1 MKVEACVRGILGED
15 ADDLTDA
22 ELSGL
27 IADLKRRQRLRQ
39 AADASVD
46 DVTAL
51 RDAANEV
58 AADLELA
65 AKIEKRN
72 AALNVLRHKE
82 ATAFVEGFG
91 DAARGLEALLAG
103 TNKRIGGGRLSVDSR
118 ARARE
123 GQYLGGMISELKRE
137 GVLQF
142 VQARLFAT
150 GKGPLD
156 DKIAIEL
163 YELRDGGSPGRS
175 GSKDAQKIAAII
187 HKYQELARADQNRA
201 GAFIRKLPGYI
212 VSQSHDMFRIRRA
225 GKDKWIAS
233 ILPLLDGDRTFDGAD
248 PLKFLSG
255 VYDELASGTFYK
267 ADAEAPLIG
276 FKGPA
281 NLAKK
286 VSQSRVLH
294 FRDAESWV
302 AYNDGFGMGGIMD
315 AVAFGLKH
323 SARNVA
329 LMETLGTNPRAM
341 FNRLLSDARQAAIGD
356 TKQSD
361 RLQSGPDSRLSRMMN
376 VADGTVDI
384 PASVGMA
391 RFGAAF
397 RAFENMIKLGGAV
410 LSSIPDIAT
419 AASDIQYRGRGFLSG
434 MNDQIGGFFKAIPDA
449 SVRREVA
456 ERIGAAIDG
465 KIGAILSRFSAA
477 DTLPGR
483 MAKLQQNFFRLNLL
497 GWWTDAHEAG
507 YAAGMAH
514 DLARQAGAAFGDL
527 PAEAQRAL
535 GLYDIGAREWDV
547 LRSHGLDTAADGRAY
562 VMPDVLENAPD
573 EALAALVDGKVTP
586 GKIKAARDRLGAN
599 LRAYYL
605 DRTSYGV
612 LKGGIRER
620 FASTQGYQAGT
631 PAGEAFRFFGQ
642 FKNYSVSFVNK
653 TLGRFAEADTF
664 WQVPGAL
671 ARMPWGEK
679 RQAAQLIL
687 AMTALGYVSM
697 SLKQITKG
705 QEPPDPTDRAT
716 WGQAFLQGGGAGIY
730 GDFLTADFNRFG
742 GGGLETLAGPAVGT
756 ASDAL
761 RLYGAM
767 QDWVSGKTENAP
779 DAQAFQIFKNNTP
792 FLNLFYAR
800 AALDYLILYD
810 VQEAI
815 SPGSLRRMERRLK
828 KEQGKEFILRPSED
842 RLRPVT

>member
-1 MKVEACVRGILGED
+1 MKIDACVRGILGED
-15 ADDLTDA
+15 ADSLTDE

-27 IADLKRRQRLRQ
+27 IADLQRRKRMRQ
-39 AADASVD
+39 AQDASLD

-51 RDAANEV
+51 RGAADEV

-65 AKIEKRN
+65 AKVEKRN
-72 AALNVLRHKE
+72 AALNILRHKE
-82 ATAFVEGFG
+82 ATAFIDGFN
-91 DAARGLEALLAG
+91 DPARGLEALLAG
-103 TNKRIGGGRLSVDSR
+103 SNKRIEGARLSVDSR
-118 ARARE
+118 TRARE
-123 GQYLGGMISELKRE
+123 GRYLGGMVNDLKRE
-137 GVLQF
+137 GLLQF
-142 VQARLFAT
+142 VQARFFAR

-163 YELRDGGSPGRS
+163 YELRDGGSPGSS
-175 GSKDAQKIAAII
+175 GSREAQKIAAIV

-323 SARNVA
+323 AARNVA

-341 FNRLLSDARQAAIGD
+341 FNRLVSDAKQAAIGD

-361 RLQSGPDSRLSRMMN
+361 KLRSGRLEGMMN

-384 PASVGMA
+384 PASVSLA
-391 RFGAAF
+391 RFGSF
-397 RAFENMIKLGGAV
+397 VRAYENIVKLGGAV

-419 AASDIQYRGRGFLSG
+419 AAADIQFRGKSFLSG
-434 MNDQIGGFFKAIPDA
+434 MRDQIGGFFNAIPDK

-465 KIGAILSRFSAA
+465 KVGAILSRFSAA

-507 YAAGMAH
+507 FAAGMAH
-514 DLARQAGAAFGDL
+514 DLARQAEQPLDAL
-527 PAEAQRAL
+527 HPRAQVAL
-535 GLYDIGAREWDV
+535 GLYDIGAKEWDV
-547 LRSHGLDTAADGRAY
+547 LRAYGVETAADGRAY
-562 VMPDVLENAPD
+562 VLPDVVRNAPD
-573 EALAALVDGKVTP
+573 EAIATLVTGKVTP
-586 GKIKAARDRLGAN
+586 GKVKAARDGLEEK

-620 FASTQGYQAGT
+620 FASTQGRQAGD
-631 PAGEAFRFFGQ
+631 PMGEAARFFGL
-642 FKNYSVSFVNK
+642 FRNYSVSFVNK
-653 TLGRFAEADTF
+653 AFGRYAETDTF
-664 WQVPGAL
+664 WSTPGGL

-742 GGGLETLAGPAVGT
+742 GGGLETLAGPVVGS
-756 ASDAL
+756 ASDLL

-767 QDWVSGKTENAP
+767 QDWATGKTENAP
-779 DAQAFQIFKNNTP
+779 DAQAFNIFKNNTP
-792 FLNLFYAR
+792 FLNLFYVR

>member
-276 FKGPA
+276 FKGPS

-286 VSQSRVLH
+286 ASQSRVLH
-294 FRDAESWV
+294 FRDAQSWV
-302 AYNDGFGMGGIMD
+302 AYNDAFGMGGLLD

-323 SARNVA
+323 AARNVA

-356 TKQSD
+356 TKTAD
-361 RLQSGPDSRLSRMMN
+361 KLRAWRLQGMMN

-384 PASVGMA
+384 PASITLAKIGSFV
-391 RFGAAF
+391 
-397 RAFENMIKLGGAV
+397 RAGENIIKLGGAV
-410 LSSIPDIAT
+410 LSSIPDVAT
-419 AASDIQYRGRGFLSG
+419 AASDIQFRGKGFLSG
-434 MNDQIGGFFKAIPDA
+434 LGEHVGGFFKALPSG
-449 SVRREVA
+449 SVRRDVA
-456 ERIGAAIDG
+456 VRAGAAIDG
-465 KIGAILSRFSAA
+465 HIGAILSRFSAS

-483 MAKLQQNFFRLNLL
+483 MAKLMQNFFRLNLL
-497 GWWTDAHEAG
+497 GWWTDANEAG
-507 YAAGMAH
+507 FTAGLAH
-514 DLARQAGAAFGDL
+514 DLGLRAEETFDAL
-527 PAEAQRAL
+527 PKEASRAL
-535 GLYDIGAREWDV
+535 GLYGIGSREWNV
-547 LRSHGLDTAADGRAY
+547 IRQAAEIADDGRVY
-562 VMPDVLENAPD
+562 VLPDKLEAMEP
-573 EALAALVDGKVTP
+573 EVFAGFVEGKETP
-586 GKIKAARDRLGAN
+586 AKLKAAQDGLAEK
-599 LRAYYL
+599 LRAYYT

-612 LKGGIRER
+612 VKGGIRER

-631 PAGEAFRFFGQ
+631 VAGEAFRFFGQ

-653 TLGRFAEADTF
+653 AFGRFAEADTF

-697 SLKQITKG
+697 SLKQIAKG

-742 GGGLETLAGPAVGT
+742 GGGLETLAGPAVGS
-756 ASDAL
+756 ASDLL

-767 QDWVSGKTENAP
+767 QDWATGKTKNAP

-792 FLNLFYAR
+792 FLNLFYVR

-828 KEQGKEFILRPSED
+828 KEQGKEFILPPSRD
-842 RLRPVT
+842 RLTPVT